1 MPKRIL
7 ECEDAPLATASGREG
22 GQNVAANRF
31 MSASI
36 SRISKRNKE
45 RIYIYHIPSSLYEEK
60 EEEEEDNFCL
70 PASDLCLLISL
81 SLRL

>member
-1 MPKRIL
+1 V
-7 ECEDAPLATASGREG
+7 CEDAPLATASGREG

-36 SRISKRNKE
+36 SLIFKRNKE
-45 RIYIYHIPSSLYEEK
+45 RIYIYHIPSSLYEK
-60 EEEEEDNFCL
+60 EEKEDNFCL